1 MKESTVSPV
10 LEGKDLSTLPLENMS
25 EQSVLSKTTKLV
37 KKHSRCGCKTD
48 GSTKHQSGLIYNP
61 LTDDPGMEKWIA
73 SLEDSHAKTYLM
85 QVHGEVS
92 KMVNEAVSSSRC
104 SDLLAKYYPHSSS
117 LKTSQVSING
127 DLIAYSADLPRKG
140 MMVGGLIYGLLKS
153 EPYNRGKG
161 GFALP
166 TIDSFS
172 AMKVGLIGQ
181 EEQMGKNHHAAKIQ
195 NILFGFLTSDGQ
207 KALRGSRTS
216 LDEPIYLNPSFA
228 EKFMGF
234 PVGWTVLEPLEMQSY
249 LNKQEKHGRD

>member
-1 MKESTVSPV
+1 MALVVSAESEDSTSPYRRMCEPSAMSSGMATVRKSSRRGCGKAGLMKP
-10 LEGKDLSTLPLENMS
+10 
-25 EQSVLSKTTKLV
+25 
-37 KKHSRCGCKTD
+37 
-48 GSTKHQSGLIYNP
+48 QSGLIYNP
-61 LTDDPGMEKWIA
+61 LTGDLGLEKWIL